1 MRGFLP
7 FVGHR
12 IFRALI
18 ALWLVSTVVFVVMRL
33 SGDPVPLL
41 LPPDAPTSEI
51 LRVRRDLGLDRPL
64 PVQYGVFLGNILR
77 GDFGRSIHFREP
89 AATVVR
95 GYLGATL
102 ELGLTAFV
110 LAAVAAVPIGLLSAM
125 KRNTLLDHAAMG
137 VALIGQSAPTFFLG
151 ILFILLLALKAD
163 LFPTSGRGDWRNLV
177 LPALTL
183 GAFTM
188 ASIARL
194 TRSAVLEVL
203 GADYI
208 RTARAKG
215 VSEIWVVAKHTLK
228 NAAIPIVTITGLQ
241 FGTLLGGAVVTET
254 VFSWPGIGRLAVQ
267 SIYNRDYPVVQCTV
281 FARPRVG
288 GRRVPWLTM
297 AGAGFVLLVAAVA
310 VAAPWLAPAD
320 PVRQSLRGRLSPP
333 TLEGIDGHAHLLGTD
348 HLGRDVLSRVIYGSR
363 VSLVVGV
370 CAVLIGGLLGSA
382 LGILAG
388 WSSGRVDAIIMTV
401 ADAQLAFPFIL
412 LAIGIIAVLG
422 PSFPTLIVVIGLS
435 GWVSYARILRS
446 QVLSLRSRE
455 FVEAIQ
461 ALGGSVLRIV
471 LRHVVPNVLSS
482 IVVVA
487 TLELARSI
495 VLEATLSFLGLG
507 IQPPTPSWGGMI
519 QEGRDYLD
527 TAWWIA
533 TFPGIVLMLT
543 SVVVSRTGDGLR
555 DLLDP
560 TLRGE

>member
-1 MRGFLP
+1 MASSIP
-7 FVGHR
+7 
-12 IFRALI
+12 A
-18 ALWLVSTVVFVVMRL
+18 S
-33 SGDPVPLL
+33 VPT
-41 LPPDAPTSEI
+41 DAP
-51 LRVRRDLGLDRPL
+51 
-64 PVQYGVFLGNILR
+64 
-77 GDFGRSIHFREP
+77 
-89 AATVVR
+89 AW
-95 GYLGATL
+95 
-102 ELGLTAFV
+102 TA
-110 LAAVAAVPIGLLSAM
+110 
-125 KRNTLLDHAAMG
+125 
-137 VALIGQSAPTFFLG
+137 
-151 ILFILLLALKAD
+151 
-163 LFPTSGRGDWRNLV
+163 
-177 LPALTL
+177 
-183 GAFTM
+183 
-188 ASIARL
+188 
-194 TRSAVLEVL
+194 
-203 GADYI
+203 
-208 RTARAKG
+208 
-215 VSEIWVVAKHTLK
+215 
-228 NAAIPIVTITGLQ
+228 
-241 FGTLLGGAVVTET
+241 
-254 VFSWPGIGRLAVQ
+254 
-267 SIYNRDYPVVQCTV
+267 
-281 FARPRVG
+281 FARPCVG
-288 GRRVPWLTM
+288 GRRVPWSTV
-297 AGAGFVLLVAAVA
+297 AGVGFVLLVAAVA
-310 VAAPWLAPAD
+310 AAAPWLAPAD
-320 PVRQSLRGRLSPP
+320 PIHQSLRGRLSPP
-333 TLEGIDGHAHLLGTD
+333 TLEGADGRAHVLGTD

-363 VSLVVGV
+363 VSLVVGFS
-370 CAVLIGGLLGSA
+370 AVVIGGLLGST

-388 WSSGRVDAIIMTV
+388 FSTSRVDAIIMTV

-461 ALGGSVLRIV
+461 ALGGSVMRVV

-533 TFPGIVLMLT
+533 ICPGIILMLT